1 MQLEQ
6 NIPTLGGLGGPPQ
19 RSRREQLASDG
30 ERARG
35 EIARVLGKAHRRALA
50 LAGARAGALLLAG
63 LSLAL
68 LAGALVA
75 SVDGAFVARGIAGLL
90 SLASAGGVVWFSLR
104 SPLQRAAIR
113 AGDPQLVARLIG
125 GPSEL
130 LSSVELSREDPA
142 GVSTELLSLLHVR
155 AAAAARKID
164 VSRAL
169 PASSLRWPLLALAA
183 SALVWALATSLADRY
198 VSRGVVRL
206 WAGDSAAPPVE
217 LSPIAGDLSVTYLHP
232 AYMCL
237 PPRTEEGTAG
247 DLRAPRGTEVRIA
260 ARADRDLSQAFAL
273 VNGTAVELEATGP
286 GHRQLAGTFALVQAG
301 QWNLRFADARGRTI
315 AQGPSRPIEIV
326 ADQAP
331 QVSIDA
337 PKQAV
342 LEVDP
347 QGRVQIGWS
356 AADDYG
362 LTEVTLL
369 WQRAGAKE
377 ERVVLQT
384 PASPARRLRGAYTW
398 EIAPLHLRPGDR
410 VSYHLEAKD
419 NDGIDGP
426 QRGVSATQ
434 AIKIFSAAEHSRE
447 SLIRAQALWERPV
460 ALLGD
465 LPEEKAP
472 PADAGSGA
480 PRDRSAA
487 PKNPDAR
494 ALWQELYTA
503 GTEVLQDKLAPQAL
517 RRALRYASTG
527 LRSEERRVGKECRSR
542 W

>member
-6 NIPTLGGLGGPPQ
+6 NIPTLGGLGGPPE

-35 EIARVLGKAHRRALA
+35 EIASLLGKAHRRTLA

-75 SVDGAFVARGIAGLL
+75 SVDGAFVARGIAVLL
-90 SLASAGGVVWFSLR
+90 SLASVGGVVWFSLR

-164 VSRAL
+164 DSRAL

-183 SALVWALATSLADRY
+183 GALVWAVVTSLADCY
-198 VSRGVVRL
+198 VSGRVVRL
-206 WAGDSAAPPVE
+206 WAGDSGAPPVE
-217 LSPIAGDLSVTYLHP
+217 LSPIAGDLSVTYLYP
-232 AYMCL
+232 AYTGL

-273 VNGTAVELEATGP
+273 VNGAAVTLEATGP
-286 GHRQLAGTFALVQAG
+286 GHRQLAGTFPLMQAG
-301 QWNLRFADARGRTI
+301 QWSLRFADARGRTI

-331 QVSIDA
+331 QVTIDA

-347 QGRVQIGWS
+347 QGRVQF
-356 AADDYG
+356 G
-362 LTEVTLL
+362 LPAVDVYRRTEVALL
-369 WQRAGAKE
+369 WQRSGAWG
-377 ERVVLQT
+377 ERVGLQA
-384 PASPARRLRGAYTW
+384 PACAARR
-398 EIAPLHLRPGDR
+398 
-410 VSYHLEAKD
+410 
-419 NDGIDGP
+419 
-426 QRGVSATQ
+426 
-434 AIKIFSAAEHSRE
+434 
-447 SLIRAQALWERPV
+447 
-460 ALLGD
+460 
-465 LPEEKAP
+465 
-472 PADAGSGA
+472 
-480 PRDRSAA
+480 
-487 PKNPDAR
+487 
-494 ALWQELYTA
+494 
-503 GTEVLQDKLAPQAL
+503 
-517 RRALRYASTG
+517 
-527 LRSEERRVGKECRSR
+527 
-542 W
+542 

>member
-6 NIPTLGGLGGPPQ
+6 NIPTLGGLGGPPE

-35 EIARVLGKAHRRALA
+35 EIASLLRKAHRRTLA

-90 SLASAGGVVWFSLR
+90 SLAAVGGVVWFSQR
-104 SPLQRAAIR
+104 SPLQRAAMR

-183 SALVWALATSLADRY
+183 GALVWAVVTSLADRY

-206 WAGDSAAPPVE
+206 WAGDSGAPPVE
-217 LSPIAGDLSVTYLHP
+217 LSPIAGDLSVTYLYP
-232 AYMCL
+232 AYTGL

-260 ARADRDLSQAFAL
+260 ARADRDLAQAFA
-273 VNGTAVELEATGP
+273 VVDGAPVKLEAAGP
-286 GHRQLAGTFALVQAG
+286 GRRQLAGTFQLTQAG
-301 QWNLRFADARGRTI
+301 QWSLRFTDARGRTI
-315 AQGPSRPIEIV
+315 AQGPSRPIEII
-326 ADQAP
+326 ADQGP

-347 QGRVQIGWS
+347 QGQVQIGWS

-362 LTEVTLL
+362 LTQISLV
-369 WQRAGAKE
+369 WQRAGGKE
-377 ERVVLQT
+377 ERAVLQA
-384 PASPARRLRGAYTW
+384 PAAPAKRLRGTYVW
-398 EIAPLHLRPGDR
+398 ELAPLRLRPGDR
-410 VSYHLEAKD
+410 ISYHLEAKD
-419 NDGIDGP
+419 NDAVDGP
-426 QRGVSATQ
+426 QRGVSASQ
-434 AIKIFSAAEHSRE
+434 ALKVFSAAEHSRE
-447 SLIRAQALWERPV
+447 SLVRAQALWERLV
-460 ALLGD
+460 ALLAD
-465 LPEEKAP
+465 RLEEKP
-472 PADAGSGA
+472 
-480 PRDRSAA
+480 
-487 PKNPDAR
+487 
-494 ALWQELYTA
+494 
-503 GTEVLQDKLAPQAL
+503 APQG
-517 RRALRYASTG
+517 ASDAAA
-527 LRSEERRVGKECRSR
+527 
-542 W
+542 